1 MYKNI
6 VGGGGSAKANEKLAS
21 NSSKVPDELLHRIVS
36 DLEDLK
42 RNGGGSSSGKGKDS
56 SYRYLDDKTLY
67 STDG

>member
-1 MYKNI
+1 MYKSI
-6 VGGGGSAKANEKLAS
+6 VGNTKAGEKIAS
-21 NSSKVPDELLHRIVS
+21 NNSKVPEELLHRIVE

-42 RNGGGSSSGKGKDS
+42 RNGGNSQGKGKDS

>member
-1 MYKNI
+1 MYKSI
-6 VGGGGSAKANEKLAS
+6 VGGANSTKAGEKIAA
-21 NSSKVPDELLHRIVS
+21 NSKVSDELLHRIVN

-42 RNGGGSSSGKGKDS
+42 RNGGSNSSSKGKDS